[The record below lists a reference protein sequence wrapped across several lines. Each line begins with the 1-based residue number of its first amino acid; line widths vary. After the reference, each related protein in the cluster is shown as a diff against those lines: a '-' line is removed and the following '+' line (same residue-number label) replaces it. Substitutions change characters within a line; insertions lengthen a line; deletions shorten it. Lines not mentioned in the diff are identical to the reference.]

1 MACNGL
7 CKFRENIM
15 KIYLLPILIVSV
27 LIGCS
32 GSDKHEV
39 KEYESIFNSCLI
51 NRSIG
56 VDMSIDS
63 LKTAVESFCKD
74 LAVNKLKDTNL
85 RLGKLENALVLSRE
99 TNNELQEDLEK
110 ALINQSTVSQ
120 DTYRWR
126 LVTSWPKNYPGLGM
140 APERIS
146 DLVEE
151 MSNGQMKITVY
162 GAGEQVPA
170 FGVFDA
176 VSSGSHQMGHSGG
189 YFWKGKVPAAQFFT
203 SVPFGLTADEINA
216 WVNRGGG
223 LELWREIYEPFNIYP
238 IPAGNTGTQM
248 FGWFNKEINSLEDI
262 KGLKMR
268 IPGIGGEVLKEAGG
282 IPVTLPGGELFTALQ
297 TGVIDATEWVGP
309 YNDLTFGFHQA
320 AKYYYYPGWHEPGP
334 MLELLINIDAW
345 NSLPKHLQ
353 VIIETAAKAVN
364 QDMLDEY
371 LARNNKALT
380 ELIEVHGVELRKLPD
395 DVIEEFRLISEKIL
409 DDLAKEDKVIGR
421 VYESYS
427 EFRKNVSAYHEISED
442 AFIEA
447 RNK

>member
-1 MACNGL
+1 MACYGL
-7 CKFRENIM
+7 CKFREIM
-15 KIYLLPILIVSV
+15 MKNSLIFIFLIGLISACNGSQEATNVANNEEYKIY
-27 LIGCS
+27 
-32 GSDKHEV
+32 K
-39 KEYESIFNSCLI
+39 
-51 NRSIG
+51 
-56 VDMSIDS
+56 
-63 LKTAVESFCKD
+63 
-74 LAVNKLKDTNL
+74 
-85 RLGKLENALVLSRE
+85 
-99 TNNELQEDLEK
+99 
-110 ALINQSTVSQ
+110 
-120 DTYRWR
+120 WR

-140 APERIS
+140 APERIA

-151 MSNGQMKITVY
+151 MSNGQMQITVY

-223 LELWREIYEPFNIYP
+223 LELWREIYKPFNIYP

-334 MLELLINIDAW
+334 MLELLINMDAW

-353 VIIETAAKAVN
+353 VIIEIATKAVN
-364 QDMLDEY
+364 QDTLDEY
-371 LARNNKALT
+371 LARNNQALT

-395 DVIEEFRLISEKIL
+395 DVIDEFRTISNKIL
-409 DDLAKEDKVIGR
+409 SDLAKEDEVIAK
-421 VYESYS
+421 VYESYIS
-427 EFRKNVSAYHEISED
+427 FKDNVTEYHKISED

-447 RNK
+447 RSSK

>member
-1 MACNGL
+1 MK
-7 CKFRENIM
+7 KFLTLFI
-15 KIYLLPILIVSV
+15 ILGITSCTNETLDSETVS
-27 LIGCS
+27 
-32 GSDKHEV
+32 SDK
-39 KEYESIFNSCLI
+39 
-51 NRSIG
+51 
-56 VDMSIDS
+56 D
-63 LKTAVESFCKD
+63 KTY
-74 LAVNKLKDTNL
+74 N
-85 RLGKLENALVLSRE
+85 
-99 TNNELQEDLEK
+99 
-110 ALINQSTVSQ
+110 
-120 DTYRWR
+120 WR

-140 APERIS
+140 APERIA
-146 DLVEE
+146 DLVEQ
-151 MSNGQMKITVY
+151 MSDGQMTITVY
-162 GAGEQVPA
+162 GAEEQVPA

-223 LELWREIYEPFNIYP
+223 LKLWREIYEPFNIYP

-248 FGWFNKEINSLEDI
+248 FGWFNKEINSLEDV

-334 MLELLINIDAW
+334 MLELIINLDEW

-353 VIIETAAKAVN
+353 VIIETATKAVN

-371 LARNNKALT
+371 LAKNNQALT
-380 ELIEVHGVELRKLPD
+380 ELVEAHGVELRRLPD
-395 DVIEEFRLISEKIL
+395 DVIEEFRTISDQIL
-409 DDLAKEDKVIGR
+409 EELAQEDETIAKV
-421 VYESYS
+421 YNSYKNFKKDVS
-427 EFRKNVSAYHEISED
+427 EYHKISED

>member
-1 MACNGL
+1 VECGHTAS
-7 CKFRENIM
+7 
-15 KIYLLPILIVSV
+15 YYY
-27 LIGCS
+27 IG
-32 GSDKHEV
+32 
-39 KEYESIFNSCLI
+39 
-51 NRSIG
+51 
-56 VDMSIDS
+56 
-63 LKTAVESFCKD
+63 
-74 LAVNKLKDTNL
+74 
-85 RLGKLENALVLSRE
+85 
-99 TNNELQEDLEK
+99 
-110 ALINQSTVSQ
+110 
-120 DTYRWR
+120 
-126 LVTSWPKNYPGLGM
+126 KN
-140 APERIS
+140 
-146 DLVEE
+146 
-151 MSNGQMKITVY
+151 
-162 GAGEQVPA
+162 PA
-170 FGVFDA
+170 FAFGTA
-176 VSSGSHQMGHSGG
+176 
-189 YFWKGKVPAAQFFT
+189 
-203 SVPFGLTADEINA
+203 VPFGLSAQQQNA
-216 WVNRGGG
+216 WLYEGGG
-223 LELWREIYEPFNIYP
+223 NEAMDALFADFGTKSF
-238 IPAGNTGTQM
+238 PAGNTGGQLG
-248 FGWFNKEINSLEDI
+248 GWFKRPVEGLGSL

-353 VIIETAAKAVN
+353 VIIETAAKAIN

-395 DVIEEFRLISEKIL
+395 DVIEEFRFISEKIL
-409 DDLAKEDKVIGR
+409 DDLAKEDEVIGR

>member
-1 MACNGL
+1 MVSCGI
-7 CKFRENIM
+7 CKSKKTIM
-15 KIYLLPILIVSV
+15 KKFIFLPLI
-27 LIGCS
+27 IFIAGCS
-32 GSDKHEV
+32 DQSINSEEELIDK
-39 KEYESIFNSCLI
+39 
-51 NRSIG
+51 
-56 VDMSIDS
+56 D
-63 LKTAVESFCKD
+63 KTY
-74 LAVNKLKDTNL
+74 N
-85 RLGKLENALVLSRE
+85 
-99 TNNELQEDLEK
+99 
-110 ALINQSTVSQ
+110 
-120 DTYRWR
+120 WR

-140 APERIS
+140 APERIA

-151 MSNGQMKITVY
+151 MSDGQMKITVY
-162 GAGEQVPA
+162 GAEEQVPA

-223 LELWREIYEPFNIYP
+223 LELWREIYAPFNIYP

-353 VIIETAAKAVN
+353 VIIETASKAVN

-371 LARNNKALT
+371 LAKNNQALT
-380 ELIEVHGVELRKLPD
+380 ELVDVHGVELRKLPD
-395 DVIEEFRLISEKIL
+395 DVIEEFRKISNKIL
-409 DDLAKEDKVIGR
+409 DDLAKEDETIAKV
-421 VYESYS
+421 YNSYLN
-427 EFRKNVSAYHEISED
+427 FKNNVSAYHEISED
-442 AFIEA
+442 AFVES

>member
-1 MACNGL
+1 MK
-7 CKFRENIM
+7 KFLTLFI
-15 KIYLLPILIVSV
+15 ILGIT
-27 LIGCS
+27 
-32 GSDKHEV
+32 
-39 KEYESIFNSCLI
+39 SCT
-51 NRSIG
+51 NETTDSET
-56 VDMSIDS
+56 VSIDKD
-63 LKTAVESFCKD
+63 KTY
-74 LAVNKLKDTNL
+74 N
-85 RLGKLENALVLSRE
+85 
-99 TNNELQEDLEK
+99 
-110 ALINQSTVSQ
+110 
-120 DTYRWR
+120 WR

-140 APERIS
+140 APERIA

-151 MSNGQMKITVY
+151 MSDGQMTITVY
-162 GAGEQVPA
+162 GAEEQVPA

-248 FGWFNKEINSLEDI
+248 FGWFNKEINSLEDV

-334 MLELLINIDAW
+334 MLELIINLDEW

-353 VIIETAAKAVN
+353 AIIETATKAVN

-371 LARNNKALT
+371 LAKNNQALT
-380 ELIEVHGVELRKLPD
+380 ELVEVHGVELRRLPD
-395 DVIEEFRLISEKIL
+395 DVIEEFRMISDQIL
-409 DDLAKEDKVIGR
+409 EELAQEDETIAKV
-421 VYESYS
+421 YNSYKSFKQDVS
-427 EFRKNVSAYHEISED
+427 EYHKISED

>member
-1 MACNGL
+1 MVGDGIR
-7 CKFRENIM
+7 KSGKIIM
-15 KIYLLPILIVSV
+15 KKFILLPLIILIA
-27 LIGCS
+27 GCS
-32 GSDKHEV
+32 NDMNSTIKTSTDIE
-39 KEYESIFNSCLI
+39 ETFN
-51 NRSIG
+51 
-56 VDMSIDS
+56 
-63 LKTAVESFCKD
+63 
-74 LAVNKLKDTNL
+74 
-85 RLGKLENALVLSRE
+85 
-99 TNNELQEDLEK
+99 
-110 ALINQSTVSQ
+110 
-120 DTYRWR
+120 WR

-140 APERIS
+140 APERIA

-151 MSNGQMKITVY
+151 MSDGQMKITVY
-162 GAGEQVPA
+162 GAEEQVPA

-223 LELWREIYEPFNIYP
+223 LELWREIYAPFNIYP

-353 VIIETAAKAVN
+353 VIIETASKAVN

-371 LARNNKALT
+371 LAKNNQALT
-380 ELIEVHGVELRKLPD
+380 ELVEVHGVELRRLPD
-395 DVIEEFRLISEKIL
+395 DVIEEFREISNSIL
-409 DDLAKEDKVIGR
+409 DDLAKEDETISKVYR
-421 VYESYS
+421 SYLD
-427 EFRKNVSAYHEISED
+427 FKNNVSAYHKISED
-442 AFIEA
+442 AFVES

>member
-1 MACNGL
+1 MK
-7 CKFRENIM
+7 KF
-15 KIYLLPILIVSV
+15 LTLFVILGIISCTNETLDSETVS
-27 LIGCS
+27 
-32 GSDKHEV
+32 SDK
-39 KEYESIFNSCLI
+39 
-51 NRSIG
+51 
-56 VDMSIDS
+56 D
-63 LKTAVESFCKD
+63 KTY
-74 LAVNKLKDTNL
+74 N
-85 RLGKLENALVLSRE
+85 
-99 TNNELQEDLEK
+99 
-110 ALINQSTVSQ
+110 
-120 DTYRWR
+120 WR

-140 APERIS
+140 APERIA

-151 MSNGQMKITVY
+151 MSDGQMTITVY
-162 GAGEQVPA
+162 GAEEQVPA

-223 LELWREIYEPFNIYP
+223 LELWREIYEPFYIYP

-248 FGWFNKEINSLEDI
+248 FGWFNKEINSLEDV

-334 MLELLINIDAW
+334 MLELIINLDEW

-353 VIIETAAKAVN
+353 VIIETATKAVN

-371 LARNNKALT
+371 LAKNNQALT
-380 ELIEVHGVELRKLPD
+380 ELVEVHGVKLRRLPD
-395 DVIEEFRLISEKIL
+395 DVIEEFKMISDQIL
-409 DDLAKEDKVIGR
+409 EELAQEDETIAKVYNSYKSFKEDV
-421 VYESYS
+421 S
-427 EFRKNVSAYHEISED
+427 EYHKISED

>member
-1 MACNGL
+1 MVGHGI
-7 CKFRENIM
+7 CKSTKNIM
-15 KIYLLPILIVSV
+15 KV
-27 LIGCS
+27 LIYVFTVLILVSCS
-32 GSDKHEV
+32 NEQNITSEQDLV
-39 KEYESIFNSCLI
+39 KDQKYN
-51 NRSIG
+51 
-56 VDMSIDS
+56 
-63 LKTAVESFCKD
+63 
-74 LAVNKLKDTNL
+74 
-85 RLGKLENALVLSRE
+85 
-99 TNNELQEDLEK
+99 
-110 ALINQSTVSQ
+110 
-120 DTYRWR
+120 WR

-140 APERIS
+140 APERIA

-162 GAGEQVPA
+162 GAEEQVPA

-223 LELWREIYEPFNIYP
+223 LELWREIYAPFNIYP

-334 MLELLINIDAW
+334 MLELLINKDAW
-345 NSLPKHLQ
+345 DSLPKHLQ
-353 VIIETAAKAVN
+353 VIIETASKAVN

-371 LARNNKALT
+371 LAKNNQALT
-380 ELIEVHGVELRKLPD
+380 ELVETHGVELRKLPD
-395 DVIEEFRLISEKIL
+395 DVIEEFRIISNRIL
-409 DDLAKEDKVIGR
+409 DDLASKDETIAKV
-421 VYESYS
+421 YTSYLK
-427 EFRKNVSAYHEISED
+427 FKNDVSAYHEISED
-442 AFIEA
+442 AFVES

>member
-1 MACNGL
+1 MK
-7 CKFRENIM
+7 KFLTLFIILGITSCTNENTDSET
-15 KIYLLPILIVSV
+15 V
-27 LIGCS
+27 
-32 GSDKHEV
+32 
-39 KEYESIFNSCLI
+39 
-51 NRSIG
+51 
-56 VDMSIDS
+56 SIDKD
-63 LKTAVESFCKD
+63 KTY
-74 LAVNKLKDTNL
+74 N
-85 RLGKLENALVLSRE
+85 
-99 TNNELQEDLEK
+99 
-110 ALINQSTVSQ
+110 
-120 DTYRWR
+120 WR

-140 APERIS
+140 APERIA

-151 MSNGQMKITVY
+151 MSDGQMTITVY
-162 GAGEQVPA
+162 GAEEQVPA

-309 YNDLTFGFHQA
+309 YNDLTFGCL
-320 AKYYYYPGWHEPGP
+320 YYQLG
-334 MLELLINIDAW
+334 
-345 NSLPKHLQ
+345 
-353 VIIETAAKAVN
+353 
-364 QDMLDEY
+364 
-371 LARNNKALT
+371 
-380 ELIEVHGVELRKLPD
+380 
-395 DVIEEFRLISEKIL
+395 
-409 DDLAKEDKVIGR
+409 
-421 VYESYS
+421 
-427 EFRKNVSAYHEISED
+427 
-442 AFIEA
+442 
-447 RNK
+447 

>member
-1 MACNGL
+1 MVGNGL
-7 CKFRENIM
+7 CKFRKNMM
-15 KIYLLPILIVSV
+15 KIFTYTFLTLILVS
-27 LIGCS
+27 CS
-32 GSDKHEV
+32 NAQDISSNDDEKV
-39 KEYESIFNSCLI
+39 YKEYN
-51 NRSIG
+51 
-56 VDMSIDS
+56 
-63 LKTAVESFCKD
+63 
-74 LAVNKLKDTNL
+74 
-85 RLGKLENALVLSRE
+85 
-99 TNNELQEDLEK
+99 
-110 ALINQSTVSQ
+110 
-120 DTYRWR
+120 WR

-140 APERIS
+140 APERIA

-151 MSNGQMKITVY
+151 MSNGQMKITVF
-162 GAGEQVPA
+162 GAEEQVPA

-176 VSSGSHQMGHSGG
+176 VSNGSHQMGHSGG

-223 LELWREIYEPFNIYP
+223 LELWREIYAPFNIYP

-334 MLELLINIDAW
+334 MLELLINKDAW
-345 NSLPKHLQ
+345 ESLPKHLQ
-353 VIIETAAKAVN
+353 VIIETASKAVN

-371 LARNNKALT
+371 LAKNNQALT
-380 ELIEVHGVELRKLPD
+380 ELVNVHGVELRKLPD
-395 DVIEEFRLISEKIL
+395 DVIEEFRKISNKIL
-409 DDLAKEDKVIGR
+409 NDLSEEDETIAK
-421 VYESYS
+421 VYSSYLK
-427 EFRKNVSAYHEISED
+427 FKKDVSAYHKISED

>member
-1 MACNGL
+1 MVGNGL
-7 CKFRENIM
+7 RKSRKTVM
-15 KIYLLPILIVSV
+15 KKITLIFSV
-27 LIGCS
+27 IFLVGCS
-32 GSDKHEV
+32 GQSENID
-39 KEYESIFNSCLI
+39 SQ
-51 NRSIG
+51 
-56 VDMSIDS
+56 SID
-63 LKTAVESFCKD
+63 K
-74 LAVNKLKDTNL
+74 N
-85 RLGKLENALVLSRE
+85 E
-99 TNNELQEDLEK
+99 TFN
-110 ALINQSTVSQ
+110 
-120 DTYRWR
+120 WR

-140 APERIS
+140 APERIA

-162 GAGEQVPA
+162 GAEEQVPA

-223 LELWREIYEPFNIYP
+223 LELWREIYAPFNIYP

-248 FGWFNKEINSLEDI
+248 FGWFNKEINSLEDV

-345 NSLPKHLQ
+345 NSLPNHLQ
-353 VIIETAAKAVN
+353 VIIETATKAVN

-371 LARNNKALT
+371 LAKNNQALT
-380 ELIEVHGVELRKLPD
+380 ELVEVHGVELRRLPD
-395 DVIEEFRLISEKIL
+395 DVIEEFREISNKIL
-409 DDLAKEDKVIGR
+409 DDLAKEDETIAK
-421 VYESYS
+421 VYESYLN
-427 EFRKNVSAYHEISED
+427 FKNNVSAYHEISED
-442 AFIEA
+442 AFVES

>member
-1 MACNGL
+1 MVGNGIR
-7 CKFRENIM
+7 KSRKIIM
-15 KIYLLPILIVSV
+15 KKFLTLFIILGITSCTNETLDSETVS
-27 LIGCS
+27 
-32 GSDKHEV
+32 SDK
-39 KEYESIFNSCLI
+39 
-51 NRSIG
+51 
-56 VDMSIDS
+56 D
-63 LKTAVESFCKD
+63 KTY
-74 LAVNKLKDTNL
+74 N
-85 RLGKLENALVLSRE
+85 
-99 TNNELQEDLEK
+99 
-110 ALINQSTVSQ
+110 
-120 DTYRWR
+120 WR

-140 APERIS
+140 APERIA
-146 DLVEE
+146 DLVEQ
-151 MSNGQMKITVY
+151 MSDGQMTITVY
-162 GAGEQVPA
+162 GAEEQVPA

-248 FGWFNKEINSLEDI
+248 FGWFNKEINSLEDV

-334 MLELLINIDAW
+334 MLELIINLDDW

-353 VIIETAAKAVN
+353 VIIETATKAVN

-371 LARNNKALT
+371 LAKNNQALT
-380 ELIEVHGVELRKLPD
+380 ELVEVHGVELRRLPD
-395 DVIEEFRLISEKIL
+395 DVIEEFRTISDQIL
-409 DDLAKEDKVIGR
+409 EELAQEDETIAKV
-421 VYESYS
+421 YNSYKSFKKDVS
-427 EFRKNVSAYHEISED
+427 EYHKISED

>member
-1 MACNGL
+1 MASNGL
-7 CKFRENIM
+7 CKPREIVM
-15 KIYLLPILIVSV
+15 RYLIYLSILIFVVS
-27 LIGCS
+27 CS
-32 GSDKHEV
+32 DASNTTEAIKSS
-39 KEYESIFNSCLI
+39 KE
-51 NRSIG
+51 
-56 VDMSIDS
+56 
-63 LKTAVESFCKD
+63 
-74 LAVNKLKDTNL
+74 
-85 RLGKLENALVLSRE
+85 
-99 TNNELQEDLEK
+99 EK
-110 ALINQSTVSQ
+110 YN
-120 DTYRWR
+120 WR

-140 APERIS
+140 APERIA

-151 MSNGQMKITVY
+151 MSDGQMVITVY
-162 GAGEQVPA
+162 GAEEQVPA

-223 LELWREIYEPFNIYP
+223 LELWREIYAPFNIYP

-345 NSLPKHLQ
+345 NSLPNHLQ
-353 VIIETAAKAVN
+353 VIIETATKAVN

-371 LARNNKALT
+371 LAKNNQALT

-395 DVIEEFRLISEKIL
+395 DVIEEFRKISNKIL
-409 DDLAKEDKVIGR
+409 DELAKEDEVISKV
-421 VYESYS
+421 YDSYLK
-427 EFRKNVSAYHEISED
+427 FKNDVSAYHEISED
-442 AFIEA
+442 AFVES

>member
-1 MACNGL
+1 MASYGL
-7 CKFRENIM
+7 CKFRETMM
-15 KIYLLPILIVSV
+15 KKILTFIF
-27 LIGCS
+27 LIGIISGCS
-32 GSDKHEV
+32 GGQESSNSANTE
-39 KEYESIFNSCLI
+39 EY
-51 NRSIG
+51 
-56 VDMSIDS
+56 
-63 LKTAVESFCKD
+63 KTYK
-74 LAVNKLKDTNL
+74 
-85 RLGKLENALVLSRE
+85 
-99 TNNELQEDLEK
+99 
-110 ALINQSTVSQ
+110 
-120 DTYRWR
+120 WR

-140 APERIS
+140 APERIA

-151 MSNGQMKITVY
+151 MSDGQMQITVY

-248 FGWFNKEINSLEDI
+248 FGWFNKEINSLEDV

-334 MLELLINIDAW
+334 MLELLINMDAW

-353 VIIETAAKAVN
+353 VIIETATKAVN
-364 QDMLDEY
+364 QDTLDEY
-371 LARNNKALT
+371 LARNNQALT
-380 ELIEVHGVELRKLPD
+380 ELVEVHGVELRKLPD
-395 DVIEEFRLISEKIL
+395 DVIEEFRAISNEIL
-409 DDLAKEDKVIGR
+409 SELAEEDEVIGK
-421 VYESYS
+421 VYDSYI
-427 EFRKNVSAYHEISED
+427 EFKNNVTEYHKISED
-442 AFIEA
+442 SFIEA

>member
-1 MACNGL
+1 MVGNGL
-7 CKFRENIM
+7 CKFRKNMM
-15 KIYLLPILIVSV
+15 KIFTYTFLTLILVS
-27 LIGCS
+27 CS
-32 GSDKHEV
+32 NAQDISSNDDEKV
-39 KEYESIFNSCLI
+39 YKEYN
-51 NRSIG
+51 
-56 VDMSIDS
+56 
-63 LKTAVESFCKD
+63 
-74 LAVNKLKDTNL
+74 
-85 RLGKLENALVLSRE
+85 
-99 TNNELQEDLEK
+99 
-110 ALINQSTVSQ
+110 
-120 DTYRWR
+120 WR

-140 APERIS
+140 APERIA

-151 MSNGQMKITVY
+151 MSNGQMKITVF
-162 GAGEQVPA
+162 GAEEQVPA

-223 LELWREIYEPFNIYP
+223 LELWREIYAPFNIYP

-334 MLELLINIDAW
+334 MLELLINKDAW
-345 NSLPKHLQ
+345 ESLPNHLQ
-353 VIIETAAKAVN
+353 VIIETASKAVN

-371 LARNNKALT
+371 LAKNNQALT
-380 ELIEVHGVELRKLPD
+380 ELVNVHGVELRKLPD
-395 DVIEEFRLISEKIL
+395 DVIEEFRKISNKIL
-409 DDLAKEDKVIGR
+409 NDLSEEDETIAK
-421 VYESYS
+421 VYSSYLK
-427 EFRKNVSAYHEISED
+427 FKKDVSAYHKISED

>member
-1 MACNGL
+1 MVSYGL
-7 CKFRENIM
+7 RKFRETMM
-15 KIYLLPILIVSV
+15 KKILTFVLLIGLIS
-27 LIGCS
+27 GCS
-32 GSDKHEV
+32 GGQESSNSANTE
-39 KEYESIFNSCLI
+39 EY
-51 NRSIG
+51 
-56 VDMSIDS
+56 
-63 LKTAVESFCKD
+63 KTYK
-74 LAVNKLKDTNL
+74 
-85 RLGKLENALVLSRE
+85 
-99 TNNELQEDLEK
+99 
-110 ALINQSTVSQ
+110 
-120 DTYRWR
+120 WR

-140 APERIS
+140 APERIAN
-146 DLVEE
+146 LVEE
-151 MSNGQMKITVY
+151 MSNGQMQITVY

-248 FGWFNKEINSLEDI
+248 FGWFNKEINSLEDVR
-262 KGLKMR
+262 GLKMR

-334 MLELLINIDAW
+334 MLELLINMDAW

-353 VIIETAAKAVN
+353 VIIETATKAVN
-364 QDMLDEY
+364 QDTLDEY
-371 LARNNKALT
+371 LARNNQALT

-395 DVIEEFRLISEKIL
+395 DVIEEFRAISNEIL
-409 DDLAKEDKVIGR
+409 SELAEEDEVISKV
-421 VYESYS
+421 YDSYI
-427 EFRKNVSAYHEISED
+427 EFKNNVTEYHKISED
-442 AFIEA
+442 SFIEA

>member
-1 MACNGL
+1 MK
-7 CKFRENIM
+7 KFLTLFIILGITSCTNENTDSET
-15 KIYLLPILIVSV
+15 V
-27 LIGCS
+27 
-32 GSDKHEV
+32 
-39 KEYESIFNSCLI
+39 
-51 NRSIG
+51 
-56 VDMSIDS
+56 SIDKD
-63 LKTAVESFCKD
+63 KTY
-74 LAVNKLKDTNL
+74 N
-85 RLGKLENALVLSRE
+85 
-99 TNNELQEDLEK
+99 
-110 ALINQSTVSQ
+110 
-120 DTYRWR
+120 WR

-140 APERIS
+140 APERIA

-151 MSNGQMKITVY
+151 MSDGQMTITVY
-162 GAGEQVPA
+162 GAEEQVPA

-248 FGWFNKEINSLEDI
+248 FGWFNKEINSLEDV

-334 MLELLINIDAW
+334 MLELIINLDEC

-353 VIIETAAKAVN
+353 AIIETATKAVN

-371 LARNNKALT
+371 LAKNNQALT
-380 ELIEVHGVELRKLPD
+380 ELVEVHGVELRRLPD
-395 DVIEEFRLISEKIL
+395 DVIEEFRMISDQIL
-409 DDLAKEDKVIGR
+409 EELAQEDETIAKVYNSYKSFKEDV
-421 VYESYS
+421 S
-427 EFRKNVSAYHEISED
+427 EYHKISED

>member
-1 MACNGL
+1 MVSYGL
-7 CKFRENIM
+7 RKFRETMM
-15 KIYLLPILIVSV
+15 KKILTFVLLIGLIS
-27 LIGCS
+27 GCS
-32 GSDKHEV
+32 GEQESSNSADA
-39 KEYESIFNSCLI
+39 EY
-51 NRSIG
+51 
-56 VDMSIDS
+56 
-63 LKTAVESFCKD
+63 KTYK
-74 LAVNKLKDTNL
+74 
-85 RLGKLENALVLSRE
+85 
-99 TNNELQEDLEK
+99 
-110 ALINQSTVSQ
+110 
-120 DTYRWR
+120 WR

-140 APERIS
+140 APEKIAN
-146 DLVEE
+146 LVEE
-151 MSNGQMKITVY
+151 MSNGQMQITVY

-248 FGWFNKEINSLEDI
+248 FGWFNKEINSLEDV

-334 MLELLINIDAW
+334 MLELLINMDAW

-353 VIIETAAKAVN
+353 VIIETATKAVN
-364 QDMLDEY
+364 QDTLDEY
-371 LARNNKALT
+371 LARNNQALT

-395 DVIEEFRLISEKIL
+395 DVIEEFRAISNEIL
-409 DDLAKEDKVIGR
+409 SDLAEEDDVIGK
-421 VYESYS
+421 VYDSYID
-427 EFRKNVSAYHEISED
+427 FKNNVTEYHKISED
-442 AFIEA
+442 SFIEA

>member
-1 MACNGL
+1 MK
-7 CKFRENIM
+7 KFLTLFI
-15 KIYLLPILIVSV
+15 ILGITSCTNETTDSEIVS
-27 LIGCS
+27 I
-32 GSDKHEV
+32 DK
-39 KEYESIFNSCLI
+39 
-51 NRSIG
+51 
-56 VDMSIDS
+56 D
-63 LKTAVESFCKD
+63 KTY
-74 LAVNKLKDTNL
+74 N
-85 RLGKLENALVLSRE
+85 
-99 TNNELQEDLEK
+99 
-110 ALINQSTVSQ
+110 
-120 DTYRWR
+120 WR

-140 APERIS
+140 APERIA

-151 MSNGQMKITVY
+151 MSDGQMTITVY
-162 GAGEQVPA
+162 GAEEQVPA

-248 FGWFNKEINSLEDI
+248 FGWFNKEINSLEDV

-334 MLELLINIDAW
+334 MLELIINLDEW

-353 VIIETAAKAVN
+353 VIIETATKAVN

-371 LARNNKALT
+371 LAKNNQALT
-380 ELIEVHGVELRKLPD
+380 ELVEVHGVELRRLPD
-395 DVIEEFRLISEKIL
+395 DVIEEFRMISDQIL
-409 DDLAKEDKVIGR
+409 EELAQEDETIAKV
-421 VYESYS
+421 YNSYKSFKQDVS
-427 EFRKNVSAYHEISED
+427 EYHKISED

-447 RNK
+447 RDK

>member
-1 MACNGL
+1 MK
-7 CKFRENIM
+7 KF
-15 KIYLLPILIVSV
+15 LILFII
-27 LIGCS
+27 LGIT
-32 GSDKHEV
+32 
-39 KEYESIFNSCLI
+39 SCTNETLD
-51 NRSIG
+51 SET
-56 VDMSIDS
+56 VSIDKD
-63 LKTAVESFCKD
+63 KTY
-74 LAVNKLKDTNL
+74 N
-85 RLGKLENALVLSRE
+85 
-99 TNNELQEDLEK
+99 
-110 ALINQSTVSQ
+110 
-120 DTYRWR
+120 WR

-140 APERIS
+140 APERIA

-151 MSNGQMKITVY
+151 MSDGQMTITVY
-162 GAGEQVPA
+162 GAEEQVPA

-248 FGWFNKEINSLEDI
+248 FGWFNKEINSLEDV

-334 MLELLINIDAW
+334 MLELIINLDEW

-371 LARNNKALT
+371 LAKNNQALT
-380 ELIEVHGVELRKLPD
+380 ELVEVHGVELRRLPD
-395 DVIEEFRLISEKIL
+395 DVIEEFRTISDQIL
-409 DDLAKEDKVIGR
+409 EELAQEDETIAKVYNSYKSFKEDV
-421 VYESYS
+421 S
-427 EFRKNVSAYHEISED
+427 EYHKISED

>member
-1 MACNGL
+1 MACYGL
-7 CKFRENIM
+7 CKFREIM
-15 KIYLLPILIVSV
+15 MKNSLIFIL
-27 LIGCS
+27 LIGLISACN
-32 GSDKHEV
+32 GGQ
-39 KEYESIFNSCLI
+39 ES
-51 NRSIG
+51 
-56 VDMSIDS
+56 
-63 LKTAVESFCKD
+63 
-74 LAVNKLKDTNL
+74 TN
-85 RLGKLENALVLSRE
+85 V
-99 TNNELQEDLEK
+99 TNNEEYK
-110 ALINQSTVSQ
+110 I
-120 DTYRWR
+120 YKWR

-140 APERIS
+140 APERIA

-151 MSNGQMKITVY
+151 MSNGQMQITVY

-223 LELWREIYEPFNIYP
+223 LELWREIYKPFNIYP

-248 FGWFNKEINSLEDI
+248 FGWFNREINSLEDI

-353 VIIETAAKAVN
+353 VIIEIATKAVN
-364 QDMLDEY
+364 QDTLDEY
-371 LARNNKALT
+371 LARNNQALT

-395 DVIEEFRLISEKIL
+395 DVIDEFRTISNKIL
-409 DDLAKEDKVIGR
+409 SDLAKEDEVIAK
-421 VYESYS
+421 VYESYIS
-427 EFRKNVSAYHEISED
+427 FKDNVTEYHKISED

-447 RNK
+447 RSSK

>member
-1 MACNGL
+1 MVGNGL
-7 CKFRENIM
+7 RKSRKTIM
-15 KIYLLPILIVSV
+15 KKITLIFSV
-27 LIGCS
+27 IFLVGCS
-32 GSDKHEV
+32 D
-39 KEYESIFNSCLI
+39 ESKNIDSQ
-51 NRSIG
+51 
-56 VDMSIDS
+56 SID
-63 LKTAVESFCKD
+63 K
-74 LAVNKLKDTNL
+74 N
-85 RLGKLENALVLSRE
+85 E
-99 TNNELQEDLEK
+99 TFN
-110 ALINQSTVSQ
+110 
-120 DTYRWR
+120 WR

-140 APERIS
+140 APERIA

-151 MSNGQMKITVY
+151 MSDGQMKITVY
-162 GAGEQVPA
+162 GAEEQVPA

-223 LELWREIYEPFNIYP
+223 LELWREIYAPFNIYP

-248 FGWFNKEINSLEDI
+248 FGWFNKEINSLEDV

-345 NSLPKHLQ
+345 NSLPNHLQ
-353 VIIETAAKAVN
+353 VIIETATKAVN

-371 LARNNKALT
+371 LAKNNQALT
-380 ELIEVHGVELRKLPD
+380 ELVEVHGVELRRLPD
-395 DVIEEFRLISEKIL
+395 DVIEEFREISNKIL
-409 DDLAKEDKVIGR
+409 DDLAKEDETIAK
-421 VYESYS
+421 VYESYLN
-427 EFRKNVSAYHEISED
+427 FKNNVSAYHEISED
-442 AFIEA
+442 AFVES

>member
-1 MACNGL
+1 MVGNGL
-7 CKFRENIM
+7 RKSRKTVM
-15 KIYLLPILIVSV
+15 KKITLIFSV
-27 LIGCS
+27 IFLVGCS
-32 GSDKHEV
+32 GGSENID
-39 KEYESIFNSCLI
+39 SQ
-51 NRSIG
+51 
-56 VDMSIDS
+56 SID
-63 LKTAVESFCKD
+63 K
-74 LAVNKLKDTNL
+74 N
-85 RLGKLENALVLSRE
+85 E
-99 TNNELQEDLEK
+99 TFN
-110 ALINQSTVSQ
+110 
-120 DTYRWR
+120 WR

-140 APERIS
+140 APERIA

-151 MSNGQMKITVY
+151 MSDGQMKITVY
-162 GAGEQVPA
+162 GAEEQVPA

-223 LELWREIYEPFNIYP
+223 LELWREIYAPFNIYP

-248 FGWFNKEINSLEDI
+248 FGWFNKEINSLEDV

-345 NSLPKHLQ
+345 NSLPNHLQ
-353 VIIETAAKAVN
+353 VIIETATKAVN

-371 LARNNKALT
+371 LAKNNQALT
-380 ELIEVHGVELRKLPD
+380 ELVEVHGVELRRLPD
-395 DVIEEFRLISEKIL
+395 DVIEEFREISNKIL
-409 DDLAKEDKVIGR
+409 DDLAKEDETIAK
-421 VYESYS
+421 VYESYLN
-427 EFRKNVSAYHEISED
+427 FKNNVSAYHEISED
-442 AFIEA
+442 AFVES

>member
-1 MACNGL
+1 MACYGL
-7 CKFRENIM
+7 CKFREIM
-15 KIYLLPILIVSV
+15 MKNSLIFIF
-27 LIGCS
+27 LIGLISACN
-32 GSDKHEV
+32 GGQ
-39 KEYESIFNSCLI
+39 ES
-51 NRSIG
+51 
-56 VDMSIDS
+56 
-63 LKTAVESFCKD
+63 
-74 LAVNKLKDTNL
+74 TN
-85 RLGKLENALVLSRE
+85 V
-99 TNNELQEDLEK
+99 TNNEEYK
-110 ALINQSTVSQ
+110 I
-120 DTYRWR
+120 YKWR

-140 APERIS
+140 APERIA

-151 MSNGQMKITVY
+151 MSNGQMQITVY

-223 LELWREIYEPFNIYP
+223 LELWREIYKPFNIYP

-334 MLELLINIDAW
+334 MLELLINMDAW

-353 VIIETAAKAVN
+353 VIIEIATKAVN
-364 QDMLDEY
+364 QDTLDEY
-371 LARNNKALT
+371 LARNNQALT

-395 DVIEEFRLISEKIL
+395 DVIDEFRTISNKIL
-409 DDLAKEDKVIGR
+409 SDLAKEDEVIAK
-421 VYESYS
+421 VYESYIA
-427 EFRKNVSAYHEISED
+427 FKDNVTEYHKISED

-447 RNK
+447 RSSK